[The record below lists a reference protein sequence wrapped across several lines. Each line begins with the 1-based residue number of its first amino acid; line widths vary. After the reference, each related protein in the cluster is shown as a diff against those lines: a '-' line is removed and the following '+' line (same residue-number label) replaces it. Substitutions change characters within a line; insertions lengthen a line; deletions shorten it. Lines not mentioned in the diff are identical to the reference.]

1 MDFNNFVFPIPNSSY
16 TKNDF
21 KGQIIY
27 IPKKDYSYK
36 DKLKY
41 NLNLSSKVSN
51 NNKKNIS
58 IKSNGKLVYHNKS
71 SSMIQKVPS
80 VTFTLDNKFDESKNK
95 YLLEKNLEYIPCLFF
110 SPENKSDII
119 LLYFHS
125 NYEDI
130 GNSASLLKLICKLC
144 NINVLSVE
152 YPNYGIYSSKNSAN
166 AESILSD
173 ADTVFKFINEVQNI
187 NENNIIIMGRC
198 IGSGPATY
206 LAKSHNIMSLILL
219 SPLKSIKEAIKT
231 MFPKLKLGEVI
242 QSIVK
247 ERFNNM
253 ENISKV
259 TSPIL
264 FIHGKKDTCIPPCH
278 SLDLINKCKSP
289 SKLVSPNNMTH
300 NTFDY
305 VQDVI
310 VHIRN
315 FLKVF
320 TNYSINNNNKITKK
334 ENISENVYN
343 NEIKGISFPSF
354 MFKYPIK
361 DNF

>member
-1 MDFNNFVFPIPNSSY
+1 MDFNSFVFPIPSSSY

-21 KGQIIY
+21 SDHLIY

-41 NLNLSSKVSN
+41 TVIQN
-51 NNKKNIS
+51 KNIQS
-58 IKSNGKLVYHNKS
+58 KDKKPLSLKNNGKLVYHNKS

-80 VTFTLDNKFDESKNK
+80 VTFTIDNKFEENKKNAFENK
-95 YLLEKNLEYIPCLFF
+95 IEHIPCLFY
-110 SPENKSDII
+110 SPEKKSDMI

-130 GNSASLLKLICKLC
+130 GNSASLLKLICKHLC
-144 NINVLSVE
+144 INVLAVE
-152 YPNYGIYSSKNSAN
+152 YPNYGIYSSKDSAN
-166 AESILSD
+166 AEMILSD
-173 ADTVFKFINEVQNI
+173 AETVFKFINEVQNI
-187 NENNIIIMGRC
+187 NESNIILMGRC

-206 LAKSHNIMSLILL
+206 LASTHSVLSLILL

-231 MFPKLKLGEVI
+231 MFPKLNIGSVI

-259 TSPIL
+259 ISPIL
-264 FIHGKKDTCIPPCH
+264 FIHGKMDILIPPSH

-289 SKLVSPNNMTH
+289 AKLVSPNNMTH

-305 VQDVI
+305 INDVI
-310 VHIRN
+310 IHIKN

-320 TNYSINNNNKITKK
+320 TNYTNNSNGKNDTDESI
-334 ENISENVYN
+334 

-354 MFKYPIK
+354 MYKCPISQK
-361 DNF
+361 I